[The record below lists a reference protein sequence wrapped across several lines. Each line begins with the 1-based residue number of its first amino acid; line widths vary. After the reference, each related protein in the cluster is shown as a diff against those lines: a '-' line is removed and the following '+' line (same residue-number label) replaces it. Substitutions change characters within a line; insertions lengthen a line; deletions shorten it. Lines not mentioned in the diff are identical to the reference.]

1 MRGANPV
8 RIITTEYFSQ
18 EAEGRNGGGCPRKS
32 AQPHLPMFGSFFA
45 ALYFCAIIGASVYLI
60 VLAIRMVR
68 ASEKIAAALDK
79 MANNRPDPR

>member
-1 MRGANPV
+1 
-8 RIITTEYFSQ
+8 
-18 EAEGRNGGGCPRKS
+18 
-32 AQPHLPMFGSFFA
+32 MFGSFFA